1 MLSSIIMVIYRIIAL
16 LILTIP
22 TVLNMYNNGGIVSS
36 IIYVPLIT
44 LALSAIAIF
53 LDGKLESLLN
63 RSMIIRK
70 YTVPIA
76 NMYLKITNDIGISK
90 SVI

>member
-1 MLSSIIMVIYRIIAL
+1 MVIYRIIAL
-16 LILTIP
+16 LILSMP
-22 TVLNMYNNGGIVSS
+22 TAINIYSNGDIVSS

-44 LALSAIAIF
+44 LGFSAIAIF

-63 RSMIIRK
+63 RSLILTRF
-70 YTVPIA
+70 TVPIA